1 MVLLLHRVFN
11 RPLPCSSTPN
21 CLWPGLG
28 TRRGR
33 ARHSGRA
40 GVVNQNASVGK
51 RRRAKDC
58 PPYLPQRRPGGRFR
72 RRARPKRQRAG
83 ALQDAAR
90 GSGGHRSTRQRVL
103 DCGGKRS
110 ATPLSPARK
119 PFASRMFLVRPKAPS
134 PLRSAGAL
142 PIHPPQT
149 AIDRTPGTLLG
160 SALASSHQVRRA
172 GWRVGYFT
180 PATGLA
186 GRLPP
191 LVSRFCSRSA
201 AVTVDTTPA
210 AGTGT
215 LATHRMPFRTSLR
228 WLASA
233 QLR

>member
-1 MVLLLHRVFN
+1 MRKLPNKALLLVRPGRFARFGSHRPTRQRFGVRWPTTAFSSRTN
-11 RPLPCSSTPN
+11 PAHKSKRPLPRSSTPN

-33 ARHSGRA
+33 ARHSVRA

-90 GSGGHRSTRQRVL
+90 GSGGHRSTRQPVL

-149 AIDRTPGTLLG
+149 AIDRVL
-160 SALASSHQVRRA
+160 
-172 GWRVGYFT
+172 
-180 PATGLA
+180 
-186 GRLPP
+186 
-191 LVSRFCSRSA
+191 
-201 AVTVDTTPA
+201 A
-210 AGTGT
+210 AGHQPPTVVGRVT
-215 LATHRMPFRTSLR
+215 PCAPS
-228 WLASA
+228 W
-233 QLR
+233 